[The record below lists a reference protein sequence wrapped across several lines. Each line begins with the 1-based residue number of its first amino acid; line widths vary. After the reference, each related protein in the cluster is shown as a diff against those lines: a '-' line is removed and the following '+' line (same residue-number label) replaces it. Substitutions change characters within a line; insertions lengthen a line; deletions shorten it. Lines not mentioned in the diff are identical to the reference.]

1 MARITYSPGEHLFQ
15 RPCPAWK
22 RAMDIVGSLVAILL
36 TAPLMLL
43 IMIAVKCSSQGPAVF
58 RQERAGQGGR
68 PFTFYKFRTM
78 VVDAEEQKYELLR
91 FNERDG
97 PAFKMTND
105 PRITRVGRF
114 LRRWS
119 LDELPQF
126 FNVLKGDMSLVGPRP
141 LPCAEAGRQ
150 DLWHNRRLEVK
161 PGITC
166 LWQIYARGSSSFDGW
181 ARLDIEYVDNLSFWL
196 DVKLLLLT
204 LPAVL
209 TKRGAY

>member
-1 MARITYSPGEHLFQ
+1 
-15 RPCPAWK
+15 
-22 RAMDIVGSLVAILL
+22 MDIIGSLVAILL
-36 TAPLMLL
+36 TSPLMLL
-43 IMIAVKCSSQGPAVF
+43 IMLAVKCSSQGPALF
-58 RQERAGQGGR
+58 RQERAGQGGK
-68 PFTFYKFRTM
+68 PFVIYKFRTM
-78 VVDAEEQKYELLR
+78 VADAEEQKYELLR
-91 FNERDG
+91 FNEREG
-97 PAFKMTND
+97 PAFKMEHD
-105 PRITRVGRF
+105 PRVTRVGHF
-114 LRRWS
+114 LRRLS
-119 LDELPQF
+119 LDEFPQF

-141 LPCAEAGRQ
+141 LPCSEAGRQ

-209 TKRGAY
+209 TKRGAH